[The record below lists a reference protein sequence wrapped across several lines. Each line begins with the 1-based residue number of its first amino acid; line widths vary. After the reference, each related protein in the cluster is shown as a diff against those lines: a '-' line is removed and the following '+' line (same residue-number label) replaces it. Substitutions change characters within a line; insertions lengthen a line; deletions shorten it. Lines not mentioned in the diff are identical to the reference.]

1 LPGRRGAAHANC
13 RCLPTHVSRWEISA
27 NLGRH
32 ERAGADARGWLWEIK
47 RGDQIARVV
56 IEISSTAWSSDPRGL
71 PEETR
76 DALETDGRSELLK
89 VIGEEDAPA
98 VIRCGTVGC
107 TYLAAEEVPPGR
119 D

>member
-1 LPGRRGAAHANC
+1 
-13 RCLPTHVSRWEISA
+13 
-27 NLGRH
+27 
-32 ERAGADARGWLWEIK
+32 
-47 RGDQIARVV
+47 VV

-76 DALETDGRSELLK
+76 HALETDGRSELLK

-119 D
+119 G